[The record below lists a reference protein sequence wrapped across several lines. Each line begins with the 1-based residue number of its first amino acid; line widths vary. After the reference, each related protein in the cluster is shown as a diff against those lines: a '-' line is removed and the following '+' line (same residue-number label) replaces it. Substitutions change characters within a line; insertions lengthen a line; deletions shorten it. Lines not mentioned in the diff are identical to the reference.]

1 MRKKLLKQKRKT
13 RNSTNSTKKEII
25 KWKISPNRF
34 LGRSKKDQNVKIM
47 KDKQR
52 RKGDKKYKLNRLLIQ
67 KPKFFMS
74 I

>member
-1 MRKKLLKQKRKT
+1 LKQKRKT

-34 LGRSKKDQNVKIM
+34 PGKSKKDQNVKIM

-52 RKGDKKYKLNRLLIQ
+52 RKGNKKYKL
-67 KPKFFMS
+67 KPIANPKTQIFMS
-74 I
+74 R